1 MHEQIIIFSKKTAF
15 IEICISCLPE
25 NCKPVVLDDFEVLK
39 EELSI
44 STGCVILADFDL
56 LRLKEVPASYLWRN
70 DNSLYIFT
78 GCIRERRRVPH
89 DIMYFPFAL
98 MSIVKKKEFRE
109 RFCFDNDPDIP
120 KAALEYLSG
129 IAGKSPAIK
138 NVRKQILEAAN
149 CQENVLITGESGT
162 GKSLAAGIIH
172 ALSSRKAKKLVTENV
187 GAISSALIESELFGV
202 EKGAY
207 TEAGN
212 GRLGLIENAD
222 GGTFFLDEIADLP
235 PNLQAKLLFAV
246 QEREIRKV
254 GSDNSRKVDVRFI
267 FATNQNLVEKI
278 KNKEF
283 RADLFYRISAF
294 LIYIPPLR
302 QRQEDIEEIA
312 VRYLEKHS
320 EPKIISPQ
328 ALQKLKDY
336 SWPGNVRE
344 MEHCLANACRKCKGN
359 TIESEHIMFLPQV
372 LPF

>member
-1 MHEQIIIFSKKTAF
+1 MHKQIIIFSKKETF
-15 IEICISCLPE
+15 IEICITCLPE
-25 NCKPVVLDDFEVLK
+25 NCKTVVLDDFE
-39 EELSI
+39 ELNRELAV
-44 STGCVILADFDL
+44 STSCVILADFDL
-56 LRLKEVPASYLWRN
+56 IRLKEVPASYLWRN

-78 GCIRERRRVPH
+78 GCIKERRRVPP
-89 DIMYFPFAL
+89 DILYFPFAL
-98 MSIVKKKEFRE
+98 MSLVKKSDFRE
-109 RFCFDNDPDIP
+109 KFCQEIDPNIP
-120 KAALEYLSG
+120 KEALEFLSC
-129 IAGKSPAIK
+129 IAGKSKAMK
-138 NVRKQILEAAN
+138 NVRKQILEAAS
-149 CQENVLITGESGT
+149 CHENVLITGESGT

-172 ALSSRKAKKLVTENV
+172 ALSTRKSKKLVTENV

-212 GRLGLIENAD
+212 GRSGLIENAN

-235 PNLQAKLLFAV
+235 PNLQSKLLLAV
-246 QEREIRKV
+246 QEGEIRKV

-278 KNKEF
+278 KSKEF
-283 RADLFYRISAF
+283 REDLFYRISAL

-312 VRYLEKHS
+312 ERYLESHFENKAL
-320 EPKIISPQ
+320 SPQ
-328 ALQKLKDY
+328 ALQRLKDY

-359 TIESEHIMFLPQV
+359 IIDSEHIMFLSQV